1 MSGKTEEEDRGPKRS
16 PSIFE
21 QTSDLRKEMEMT
33 EHHET
38 CDEVANRYETSIH
51 NGLTAQEAKKV
62 RGGNPSKNG
71 V

>member
-1 MSGKTEEEDRGPKRS
+1 MSEKVEEEEGGPKRS

-38 CDEVANRYETSIH
+38 CTEVANRYETSISD
-51 NGLTAQEAKKV
+51 GLTSPEAKKV
-62 RGGNPSKNG
+62 
-71 V
+71 